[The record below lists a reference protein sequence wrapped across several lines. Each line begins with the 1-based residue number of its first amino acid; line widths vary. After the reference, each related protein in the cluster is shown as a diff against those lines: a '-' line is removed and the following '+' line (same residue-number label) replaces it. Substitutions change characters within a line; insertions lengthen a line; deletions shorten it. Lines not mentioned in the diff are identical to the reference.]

1 MIRLIVPVFLC
12 LWTTP
17 LQAQYRDFAFEKD
30 SSLWLST
37 MNGAGLTRFT
47 GTNITAADV
56 YGQLQRGGFVNYSE
70 SPKTTEAG
78 ASVESFCRLSAR
90 TVVYGRM
97 SYDNFTGRDMA
108 GSAFVCPDRRP
119 FDIVEDS
126 VTNLGRKH
134 RDTYNLVGA
143 VGVDLW
149 RGLSVGG
156 RVAYTSANYAKYK
169 DLRHKNLFMNLDV
182 AAGLTLPLGR
192 SVTLGA
198 NYFYR
203 RNTESLEFSTY
214 GKGDKVY
221 KSLVAYAVFTGRV
234 EQFGGDGF
242 TDSNTSM
249 PLLDEHH
256 GMAAQLELRPSG
268 AFAWYHEASMAWR
281 EGYYGRRSPY
291 TIQYTRHDSKL
302 YTYRTRLSYRRPSA
316 IHHLDLSLEAE
327 NLQNKLNT
335 YRELTNDAGSH
346 YYEYYDPVKAANK
359 VWVSGS
365 VAYTGYLGVV
375 GRPANGASPSSARIG
390 TGAVGVASLPTWTL
404 HAAFN
409 WKHRKQTAYVY
420 PYYRRQK
427 LDVRELRLGVARN
440 IFFNQSMLTLEVGAA
455 FSKGSGVPFE
465 ENTFIEPSDKQSTPP
480 TMEAWL
486 YREYEYLTAAQHQLS
501 LGAKYSFIIPTTAF
515 PAYVA
520 VNIGHRKAHRPD
532 HREFLS
538 GTDHTLL
545 RLSVGT
551 VF

>member
-56 YGQLQRGGFVNYSE
+56 YGQLQRGGFVNYDE
-70 SPKTTEAG
+70 SPKTTECG

-134 RDTYNLVGA
+134 RDSYNLVGA

-256 GMAAQLELRPSG
+256 GMAAQLELRHTD
-268 AFAWYHEASMAWR
+268 AFAWHNEASLACR
-281 EGYYGRRSPY
+281 KGYYGRRSPY
-291 TIQYTRHDSKL
+291 TIQYTRHDSQV
-302 YTYRTRLSYRRPSA
+302 YTYRTRLSYRQPSA
-316 IHHLDLSLEAE
+316 VHHLDVSLEAE

-335 YRELTNDAGSH
+335 YRELTNDAGSR

-359 VWVSGS
+359 VWVNGS

-375 GRPANGASPSSARIG
+375 GRAANGCNLSSAA
-390 TGAVGVASLPTWTL
+390 TGRGAAVVASVPTWTL
-404 HAAFN
+404 HATFS
-409 WKHRKQTAYVY
+409 WMHRKQTAYVF
-420 PYYRRQK
+420 PYYRRQ
-427 LDVRELRLGVARN
+427 ELAARRLHLSLARN
-440 IFFNQSMLTLEVGAA
+440 VFFNRSMPPFEIGAA

-465 ENTFIEPSDKQSTPP
+465 DNTFIYPSDKQSTPP
-480 TMEAWL
+480 VMETWL
-486 YREYEYLTAAQHQLS
+486 YREYEYLTAVQRQLS
-501 LGAKYSFIIPTTAF
+501 LCAQYSFLIPSTSF
-515 PAYVA
+515 PAFVA
-520 VNIGHRKAHRPD
+520 FNMRHRKANHPEY
-532 HREFLS
+532 REYLT
-538 GTDHTLL
+538 GLDHTLL
-545 RLSVGT
+545 RLSVGC

>member
-1 MIRLIVPVFLC
+1 M
-12 LWTTP
+12 
-17 LQAQYRDFAFEKD
+17 
-30 SSLWLST
+30 
-37 MNGAGLTRFT
+37 
-47 GTNITAADV
+47 
-56 YGQLQRGGFVNYSE
+56 NYSE

-316 IHHLDLSLEAE
+316 VHHLDLSFEAE

-375 GRPANGASPSSARIG
+375 GRPANEASPSSARIG
-390 TGAVGVASLPTWTL
+390 TGAVGVAWKTRLPKRGERHNPDARLRNEVQTL
-404 HAAFN
+404 
-409 WKHRKQTAYVY
+409 
-420 PYYRRQK
+420 
-427 LDVRELRLGVARN
+427 VARPPRAVDRAREMN
-440 IFFNQSMLTLEVGAA
+440 LTRRGLRRRLRSVRAH
-455 FSKGSGVPFE
+455 KK
-465 ENTFIEPSDKQSTPP
+465 T
-480 TMEAWL
+480 
-486 YREYEYLTAAQHQLS
+486 REH
-501 LGAKYSFIIPTTAF
+501 
-515 PAYVA
+515 
-520 VNIGHRKAHRPD
+520 NRPD
-532 HREFLS
+532 TDRKERALEIAALIQVPRARKKPREK
-538 GTDHTLL
+538 T
-545 RLSVGT
+545 RERRIAKVGLGRRRRRRAARRR
-551 VF
+551 FGHDNSSLF

>member
-1 MIRLIVPVFLC
+1 MNRRAMRLLVTAIMC
-12 LWTTP
+12 LWVSHMR
-17 LQAQYRDFAFEKD
+17 AQFRDFAFEKD
-30 SSLWLST
+30 SSAWLT
-37 MNGAGLTRFT
+37 TTNAAGLTRYV
-47 GTNITAADV
+47 GTAATAAEV
-56 YGQLQRGGFVNYSE
+56 YGQLQRGGFVDYNG

-78 ASVESFCRLSAR
+78 AAVESFYRLSSR

-108 GSAFVCPDRRP
+108 GSAFVSPDRRP

-126 VTNLGRKH
+126 LTNLGRKH

-169 DLRHKNLFMNLDV
+169 DLRHKNLFMDLDV
-182 AAGLTLPLGR
+182 SVGLMAPLGR
-192 SVTLGA
+192 WGSLGA
-198 NYFYR
+198 NYRYR

-221 KSLVAYAVFTGRV
+221 KSLVGYAVFTGKV

-256 GMAAQLELRPSG
+256 GIGLQLELRPTG

-302 YTYRTRLSYRRPSA
+302 YTYRTRLSYRQPSA
-316 IHHLDLSLEAE
+316 VHHIDVNLEAE
-327 NLQNKLNT
+327 NLQNNLNT
-335 YRELTNDAGSH
+335 YRELKNEAGSR

-359 VWVSGS
+359 VWVNGS
-365 VAYTGYLGVV
+365 VAYTGRFALVDS
-375 GRPANGASPSSARIG
+375 RSQCSAEPSAKSA
-390 TGAVGVASLPTWTL
+390 TLPTWTVR
-404 HAAFN
+404 AAFS
-409 WKHRKQTAYVY
+409 WMHRKQTAYLY
-420 PYYRRQK
+420 PYYHRQK
-427 LDVRELRLGVARN
+427 LDSRELSLSLGRN
-440 IFFNQSMLTLEVGAA
+440 IFLRRSMLTLTAAAA
-455 FSKGSGVPFE
+455 FGKGSGEPFE
-465 ENTFIEPSDKQSTPP
+465 EGTFAAPSDKQTPPP
-480 TMEAWL
+480 TMDAWL
-486 YREYEYLTAAQHQLS
+486 YREYEYLTASRHQLAF
-501 LGAKYSFIIPTTAF
+501 GAKYSFLIPTTAF

-520 VNIGHRKAHRPD
+520 VNVVHRKAHCPG

-538 GTDHTLL
+538 GTDRTLL
-545 RLSVGT
+545 RLAVGT